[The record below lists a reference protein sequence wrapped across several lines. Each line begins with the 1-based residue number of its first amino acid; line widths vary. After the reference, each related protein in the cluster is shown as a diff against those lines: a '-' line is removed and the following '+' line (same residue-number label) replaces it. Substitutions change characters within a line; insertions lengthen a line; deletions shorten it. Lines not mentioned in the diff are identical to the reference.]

1 VLKVKKSQVWI
12 ALAGGL
18 VLTGFLAAEL
28 SAQQGARP
36 AGGTRAG
43 SDIALLDIGV
53 IFKNNTR
60 FKQHMADLQ
69 ADMQRAEEQMK
80 KERDSLRALSERL
93 NDYKAG
99 TAEYKQLEEEIAKR
113 SADLN
118 VRFQLQ
124 KKEFAKTEAR
134 TYHMIYQ
141 EVQQEVDAFAQA
153 NGIAAVLK
161 FTSENADGDNP
172 DAVLRDLNK
181 PVIWYARNLDITP
194 IILESLNRRALQQG
208 DQRSGPVT
216 LPPRR

>member
-1 VLKVKKSQVWI
+1 VLKVSKSRIWI
-12 ALAGGL
+12 AWVGGL
-18 VLTGFLAAEL
+18 VVTGLLAANVA
-28 SAQQGARP
+28 AQQVVRSGGA
-36 AGGTRAG
+36 RAG

-80 KERDSLRALSERL
+80 KERDALRALSERL

-134 TYHMIYQ
+134 IYHMIYQ
-141 EVQQEVDAFAQA
+141 EIQQEVDAFAQA

-161 FTSENADGDNP
+161 FSSEVADGENP
-172 DAVLRDLNK
+172 DSVLRDLNK
-181 PVIWYARNLDITP
+181 PVIWYSRGLDITP
-194 IILESLNRRALQQG
+194 IILESLNRRALQQS
-208 DQRSGPVT
+208 DQRGGPIN

>member
-1 VLKVKKSQVWI
+1 VSKSRIWI
-12 ALAGGL
+12 AWAGCLVVTGL
-18 VLTGFLAAEL
+18 LAADL
-28 SAQQGARP
+28 AAQQAARP
-36 AGGTRAG
+36 SGGRSG
-43 SDIALLDIGV
+43 SDIALLDISV

-134 TYHMIYQ
+134 IYHMIYQ
-141 EVQQEVDAFAQA
+141 EIQQEVDAFAQA

-161 FTSENADGDNP
+161 FSSEAADGDNP
-172 DAVLRDLNK
+172 DSVLRDLNK
-181 PVIWYARNLDITP
+181 PVVWYSRGLDITP
-194 IILESLNRRALQQG
+194 IILESLNRRALQQS
-208 DQRSGPVT
+208 DQRNGPIN